1 MFDAIY
7 LEKDDAGFRA
17 SLRRLD
23 ESSLPPADVTL
34 AVEYST
40 INYKDALA
48 ITKGAPIV
56 RRWPMV
62 AGIDGAGVVEASDS
76 ASLRVG
82 DRVVLN
88 GWGVGES
95 HFGCLAGKARLRGEW
110 LVPLPPSLST
120 RQAAAIGT
128 AGYTARLCVLAL
140 ERHGLA
146 PDSGEVLV
154 TGAAGGVGS
163 IAVALL
169 GTLGYRVIASTGRVD
184 EAPYLKALGAHSV
197 IDRAELSQPGR
208 PLAKERWIGVV
219 DAVGSHTLANACAA
233 TRYGGVVTACG
244 LAQGMDFPATVA
256 PFILRAVKL
265 IGVESVTVP
274 LPLRLEAW
282 GRLARDLDV
291 AKLDAITSAIGLG
304 EVIARAPDVLAGK
317 VRGRLVVKTG

>member
-48 ITKGAPIV
+48 ITNSAPVV
-56 RRWPMV
+56 RRFPMV
-62 AGIDGAGVVEASDS
+62 AGIDGAGVIEHSDHPGVR
-76 ASLRVG
+76 AG